1 MSELIDLS
9 SNNPPPYDLGAV
21 ARSDVTDVVLKL
33 TEGTNYVNPDFHPAW
48 EDAKAAGLGRAA
60 YHFARPGANS
70 PQAEA
75 AWFLRALP
83 PLEPGDNVALDLE
96 DGAGDL
102 SGWAL
107 AWLRTVEQAKGF
119 RPWCYS
125 YLFFIKEHLFD
136 PALAAYPLWLAAY
149 GAVQPPTP
157 APWTQTTLWQYTQTG
172 TCPGINGNVDRSFTA
187 LEAAGLRA
195 LGKPAPVPT
204 APPTYRTAARV
215 ALKAHANH
223 GPDLAIDER
232 DRPVILERGSE
243 VVPGAEV
250 TVAGEVW
257 RAVTIPNTP
266 IHGYLLSQD
275 IVEDAV

>member
-1 MSELIDLS
+1 MSELLDLS
-9 SNNPPPYDLGAV
+9 SNNPPPYDMGAV
-21 ARSDVTDVVLKL
+21 ARSDVADVVLKL

-70 PQAEA
+70 PQVEA

-83 PLEPGDNVALDLE
+83 ALEPGDNVALDLE

-102 SGWAL
+102 SAWAL
-107 AWLRTVEQAKGF
+107 AWLRTVERTVGF

-125 YLFFIKEHLFD
+125 YLFFIKEHLSD

-157 APWTQTTLWQYTQTG
+157 APWKTTTLWQYTQTG
-172 TCPGINGNVDRSFTA
+172 TCPGITGNVDRSFTA

-195 LGKPAPVPT
+195 LGKPSPAQIWHVKST
-204 APPTYRTAARV
+204 C
-215 ALKAHANH
+215 ALKP
-223 GPDLAIDER
+223 GPDPSHTTPSLHTCFGGDVVTLTGRMDTDGVPAQNWT
-232 DRPVILERGSE
+232 E
-243 VVPGAEV
+243 V
-250 TVAGEVW
+250 
-257 RAVTIPNTP
+257 RA
-266 IHGYLLSQD
+266 QD
-275 IVEDAV
+275 KGGKTFIGWVLTDNLYHD